1 MVGKTGRYK
10 FNDSIFNLMKLFESG
25 ILLKNYRNLRSNIT
39 SKFPSDNIRKLS
51 FSFFTYLLQTKIWRL
66 VYRFDLNN

>member
-10 FNDSIFNLMKLFESG
+10 VNDSIFNLMKLFENG

-51 FSFFTYLLQTKIWRL
+51 FSFFTCLLQTKIWRL